1 MSNKDLQEI
10 LSSPDKNITETTN
23 PLARLFRLVLS
34 HHNVGYD
41 QFDRSITNYLNRE
54 QQAASRSKKEQS
66 REKGNLVK
74 ELVGNSFTFKN
85 FTKGLRVL
93 NPVSAELTLTLKW
106 KRNQETVHTI
116 IMKIQDPNEDGDDQ
130 DDTVGDNKE

>member
-10 LSSPDKNITETTN
+10 LSSPDKNIAETTN
-23 PLARLFRLVLS
+23 PLARLFRLVLRD
-34 HHNVGYD
+34 HGVGYD
-41 QFDRSITNYLNRE
+41 QFNRSITAYLNRE
-54 QQAASRSKKEQS
+54 QQAAERSKKEQS

-74 ELVGNSFTFKN
+74 ELSGNSFTFKN

-106 KRNQETVHTI
+106 RRNQESVHTI
-116 IMKIQDPNEDGDDQ
+116 VMNIQDPNEDGDD
-130 DDTVGDNKE
+130 DE

>member
-1 MSNKDLQEI
+1 M
-10 LSSPDKNITETTN
+10 
-23 PLARLFRLVLS
+23 VLS

-116 IMKIQDPNEDGDDQ
+116 IMNIQDPNEDGDDQ